1 MDKIRLLLTLIT
13 LAIAVGPLA
22 GVLIV
27 YQNNLLG
34 LIVPPELIKIM
45 NGNFFTEESLQPPKF
60 VGSQY
65 DVTSRTVT
73 LTFNFTN
80 PFKFDLTIN
89 SMSANVE
96 CAVHEVLLGHA
107 ALGKPITVR
116 ASETA
121 VVTVTCT
128 WTEDATSHFQS
139 AHAGAKSIDVD
150 LVGLTINVKGI
161 NIQMNDRIRIPN
173 VPIA

>member
-1 MDKIRLLLTLIT
+1 MDRVRPLLTLIT
-13 LAIAVGPLA
+13 LAIALGPLA
-22 GVLIV
+22 GILIV
-27 YQNNLLG
+27 YQSNLLG
-34 LIVPPELIKIM
+34 LIVPPELMKIM
-45 NGNFFTEESLQPPKF
+45 NGNFFTGESMQPPKF
-60 VGSQY
+60 VGSKY
-65 DVTSRTVT
+65 DVSSRTAT

-96 CAVHEVLLGHA
+96 CAVHGVLLGYTV
-107 ALGKPITVR
+107 LDKPITVR

-128 WTEDATSHFQS
+128 WTEDAIRHFQNF
-139 AHAGAKSIDVD
+139 HAGAKSIDVD
-150 LVGLTINVKGI
+150 LVGLTIYVKGI
-161 NIQMNDRIRIPN
+161 IFQMNDRIRIPN

>member
-45 NGNFFTEESLQPPKF
+45 NGNFFTEKSFQPPKF

-65 DVTSRTVT
+65 DAASRTVT
-73 LTFNFTN
+73 LTFNFSS
-80 PFKFDLTIN
+80 PFNMTFN

-116 ASETA
+116 ANETA
-121 VVTVTCT
+121 MVTVTCT
-128 WTEDATSHFQS
+128 WTEDAISHFQS

-150 LVGLTINVKGI
+150 LVGLSINVKGI

-173 VPIA
+173 VPIT